1 MSCARL
7 ATHSETGG
15 SERCAQKQQLSF
27 VICICR
33 FFQNQIKSEEQF
45 QENKAKL
52 REQARATLEHLFDKK
67 GKHLVIDSDDDF
79 SICSSELS
87 AWDSDVDSISSM
99 VSCAADWVQETQF
112 QAPALQQ
119 LRAIM
124 LLTLV
129 SRPLLLHMAWQ
140 LLMFALAGWSPQGP
154 ATYMCRECSSLMNS
168 QQAVANYNYQPR

>member
-1 MSCARL
+1 MHQPHPVDTVAWPSPPYCTFTHTTWDVLRQRSCTPAAAWR
-7 ATHSETGG
+7 
-15 SERCAQKQQLSF
+15 F
-27 VICICR
+27 VLCICR
-33 FFQNQIKSEEQF
+33 FFQNQIRSEEEF
-45 QENKAKL
+45 QANKAQL

-119 LRAIM
+119 LRAVM

-129 SRPLLLHMAWQ
+129 SHPLLLSTADT
-140 LLMFALAGWSPQGP
+140 L
-154 ATYMCRECSSLMNS
+154 C
-168 QQAVANYNYQPR
+168 

>member
-1 MSCARL
+1 MTSVL
-7 ATHSETGG
+7 
-15 SERCAQKQQLSF
+15 
-27 VICICR
+27 CICR
-33 FFQNQIKSEEQF
+33 FFQNQIRSEEEF
-45 QENKAKL
+45 QANKAQL

-119 LRAIM
+119 LRAVM

-129 SRPLLLHMAWQ
+129 SHPLLLST
-140 LLMFALAGWSPQGP
+140 AGN
-154 ATYMCRECSSLMNS
+154 C
-168 QQAVANYNYQPR
+168 